1 MKNWINKHFKTIITS
16 AFLIPIITVAIV
28 SISHVTK
35 WYGISNPM
43 SWSLY
48 LSIGIEIAAL
58 SSLAAISVNMGKK
71 IYLPFGIVTFVQFI
85 GNVYFAYLFIDIN
98 GQSFK
103 SWVELIAPVGDLIGI
118 KANDFVSHK
127 RFLAL
132 FSGGLLPLISLSF
145 LHMLVKFT
153 EEDRKV
159 INEGKEQEKSDVI
172 DKDEKVLFNYHFCP
186 ETTGYC
192 DKKECNN
199 GASCIK
205 KIINT
210 GDFVDETVE
219 EQPLKLSDETL
230 KQIETILEK
239 RNELINQPTEEK
251 IFKDLPVDKIIEFN
265 GQIINEKICPVTN
278 VQCETCPIGTACEL
292 QSKIINYETTTLY
305 NKDGICPVT
314 NKPCDDEACPIGASC
329 NLQNDVISSGANEEQ
344 IKNEQ
349 VNIPVSDRVILQMED
364 VEKKKS
370 IP

>member
-35 WYGISNPM
+35 WYGISNPI

-98 GQSFK
+98 GQSFI
-103 SWVELIAPVGDLIGI
+103 SWVELISPIGDLLGI
-118 KANDFVSHK
+118 KANDLVSHK

-159 INEGKEQEKSDVI
+159 INEGKEQEKSNVI
-172 DKDEKVLFNYHFCP
+172 EEDKKVPFNHHFCP

-192 DKKECNN
+192 DKKECDN
-199 GASCIK
+199 GRLCIRK
-205 KIINT
+205 TAIKSDI
-210 GDFVDETVE
+210 DETVE
-219 EQPLKLSDETL
+219 EPPLVLSDETL

-239 RNELINQPTEEK
+239 KNELINQPTDEK
-251 IFKDLPVDKIIEFN
+251 IFKDLPVDKIIEYN
-265 GQIINEKICPVTN
+265 TPNVEKNICPVTK
-278 VQCETCPIGTACEL
+278 VECETCPIGSACEL
-292 QSKIINYETTTLY
+292 QSKIMQYETSIL
-305 NKDGICPVT
+305 NKNKICPVT
-314 NKPCDDEACPIGASC
+314 NEPCDNEGCSIDSTCQ
-329 NLQNDVISSGANEEQ
+329 LQYDDIKPEETANIEE
-344 IKNEQ
+344 I
-349 VNIPVSDRVILQMED
+349 NIPVSERITLRMDD
-364 VEKKKS
+364 TEKKKNIS
-370 IP
+370 